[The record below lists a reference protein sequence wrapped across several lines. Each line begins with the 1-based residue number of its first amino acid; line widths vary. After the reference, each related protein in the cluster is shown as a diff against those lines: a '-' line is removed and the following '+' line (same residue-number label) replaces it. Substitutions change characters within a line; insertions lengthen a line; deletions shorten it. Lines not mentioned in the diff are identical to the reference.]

1 MKIRQ
6 KPEDFVVEEII
17 DLDKTINEDGE
28 CYLYK
33 LTKRNIEN
41 LKALS
46 YIAKTFKI
54 PLKEIG
60 YCGLKDRHALTTQY
74 ITIPKKY
81 GILKLDEKN
90 LKLGYVAPSNPL
102 KIGDLVGNKFGIT
115 VRDIKPEDFL
125 KISDNIKALDYGV
138 PNYFDSQRFG
148 SVFDRKFIAKEVIL
162 GNYEEALKILLTRYK
177 KSEKKIIKD
186 LKRYIAKNWGDWKS
200 CAKYIEKNNIKSKMF
215 VNIIN
220 ALNKGKSYKE
230 VFKYVDDRLRKIFVS
245 AYQSYLWNECIKE
258 VLKDYVDEK
267 DRYYLEY
274 ECGEFMFYK
283 ELDNEAFDKLKD
295 AKFPTIA
302 PDVEYKGE
310 VKEII
315 DKVLENEGIEYE
327 EISLKYIKE
336 SLAAYYIVATAE
348 TSTNL
353 AKYCGMRYGI
363 CEDPKGKH
371 FDEYFSEIRS
381 EYFGEETKRRILL
394 GTFARMS
401 GYRDTYYLKSLK
413 YYLTLNQYT
422 IS

>member
-90 LKLGYVAPSNPL
+90 LKLEYVAPSNPL

-315 DKVLENEGIEYE
+315 DKVLENEGIE
-327 EISLKYIKE
+327 LKDLENIDCLNCKFLFNERKILCIPKDFKTSGFKPDELNNGKYKITLEFELNKGSYATMIIKRAFLDIKK
-336 SLAAYYIVATAE
+336 S
-348 TSTNL
+348 S
-353 AKYCGMRYGI
+353 R
-363 CEDPKGKH
+363 
-371 FDEYFSEIRS
+371 R
-381 EYFGEETKRRILL
+381 KR
-394 GTFARMS
+394 
-401 GYRDTYYLKSLK
+401 
-413 YYLTLNQYT
+413 
-422 IS
+422 